1 MKLSPPALSPR
12 YRDAARRHCFG
23 ALRPQLALGASVN
36 SDGAALAR
44 LRAAA
49 GGGAVAARGG
59 DRRKKPPAPPLGA
72 TDEDPTPPEDPY
84 VPAARAAAKAVAD
97 AARPRD
103 GDARGRLRGS
113 VIARVA
119 SGGASAAESLLA
131 ALRASPPQPI
141 LFPCRVDG
149 CSAKNPR
156 PDSR

>member
-1 MKLSPPALSPR
+1 MW
-12 YRDAARRHCFG
+12 
-23 ALRPQLALGASVN
+23 
-36 SDGAALAR
+36 
-44 LRAAA
+44 
-49 GGGAVAARGG
+49 
-59 DRRKKPPAPPLGA
+59 
-72 TDEDPTPPEDPY
+72 DETLE
-84 VPAARAAAKAVAD
+84 VRVAD
-97 AARPRD
+97 AARPREP
-103 GDARGRLRGS
+103 RLRGS